1 MSILFKEQ
9 WHRPDGSLLA
19 IPHVTT
25 KNDTFLR
32 HCQVLKRM
40 GIENYA
46 FPLTLY
52 NPELKNVNVH
62 DLEED
67 TPENERLRTAVMIES
82 RHNVW
87 YYLRECVRI
96 YSQGGKPVQFRLD
109 RGSCAMVWSFL
120 NGIDYAGMQPRQ
132 AQPLSAKIR
141 TPDGVVTMADM
152 HVGKKILAP
161 DGRETFVIG
170 VYPQGVKM
178 VYRITLEGGMSTNC
192 CLDHLWNV
200 YNDNPNESFR
210 TMSLGDII
218 ESEETLSIPV
228 WNHNEVQTL
237 HRIVNI
243 EHIGQEEVQC
253 IEVDHPDHLYITDE
267 DIVSH
272 NTGKDQPLY
281 SKIKTPA
288 GWTTMGDIGVGDKVV
303 TPDGTT
309 SSVVGVFPQGEKD
322 VYRVTF
328 SDGRTADCGKEHLW
342 KVYNRDWTKN
352 DGWRI
357 LPLNELKRFLDTKKS
372 GLVDTFVPLISPE
385 IQPDTELPIDPYILG
400 ILIGGGN
407 LSTGTT
413 RFTTADD
420 FILNEVTRLLPT
432 NTEVVSAG
440 GYDYRIVDRSR
451 VNIQD
456 KSPWLDALRS
466 LELMGSYSYNK
477 FIPIKYM
484 DASPS
489 QKAALLQGLMDS
501 NGTVDKSSSIS
512 FSTTSIALAEQ
523 VTHLVRSLG
532 GLCKIKHKQ
541 TYYEHN
547 GEKLK
552 GRLSFTLRIRMK
564 DPKNVFRLPR
574 KRDRVSD
581 NYKSKDSLKLGIV
594 SIHHIGKHQTQ
605 CISID
610 HPDHLYITD
619 DFVVTHNT
627 VCALALTSWVIYSS
641 GEDYQI
647 GHFAKDNALRQENVK
662 RVKSFG
668 EFLPKWWLSVNKF
681 KDKNNSEEIY
691 YDALRTH
698 YITMVAQSDKR
709 QADLKARGSSQPML
723 HIDELEFC
731 VNIDISYP
739 TMLASTGTARENA
752 RKNGKP
758 YSNILTTTAGDP
770 SKAECKAAANILS
783 GAMPFSEFLYDLK
796 NKEELHSVVKAN
808 SPQMMLLGVFSH
820 LQLGYDNNWL
830 RDMITRNNMTREQT
844 MRDYLNRR
852 VSIQET
858 PVIPKETLALITASE
873 MEHKHIEILNGKYVI
888 YWYIDKEVVQ
898 SATFRHRPIVV
909 GCDSSEM
916 IGRDSTTL
924 VGVDPRDLSV
934 VFTFRANEGNLNIV
948 GAVIAELL
956 LAYPG
961 MIFVPENK
969 STGVGFIDTVS
980 LILQK
985 HNHNP
990 FKRMFNWIVNNYSD
1004 EEFSKYDIRDM
1015 SLLDTTAK
1023 KYFGIKTD
1031 KNKRDQLYSTT
1042 LITAAQRAPTRIRD
1056 KTLIA
1061 ELSGLVVKNGRVDHE
1076 TGSNDDMVVAWLLCM
1091 WFILNAKHLDMYGI
1105 KPGTIFSLAPSSKD
1119 KDEQIELLRQE
1130 KIQNRIDELMAARR
1144 RQADPSLRMLI
1155 DKDLDLLRTLQE
1167 KHGIPDTVVADDLHR
1182 NPKKYI
1188 DQDIA
1193 NASKEKSDTDTVKN
1207 SIQAIFRSSR

>member
-52 NPELKNVNVH
+52 NPELKNVDVH

-82 RHNVW
+82 KHNVW

-141 TPDGVVTMADM
+141 TPEGVVTMADM

-178 VYRITLEGGMSTNC
+178 VYRITLEGGFSTTC

-200 YNDNPNESFR
+200 YNDDPNESFR

-218 ESEETLSIPV
+218 ASEETLSIPV
-228 WNHNEVQTL
+228 WNHNDVQTL

-272 NTGKDQPLY
+272 NTGK
-281 SKIKTPA
+281 
-288 GWTTMGDIGVGDKVV
+288 
-303 TPDGTT
+303 
-309 SSVVGVFPQGEKD
+309 
-322 VYRVTF
+322 
-328 SDGRTADCGKEHLW
+328 
-342 KVYNRDWTKN
+342 
-352 DGWRI
+352 
-357 LPLNELKRFLDTKKS
+357 
-372 GLVDTFVPLISPE
+372 
-385 IQPDTELPIDPYILG
+385 
-400 ILIGGGN
+400 
-407 LSTGTT
+407 
-413 RFTTADD
+413 
-420 FILNEVTRLLPT
+420 
-432 NTEVVSAG
+432 
-440 GYDYRIVDRSR
+440 
-451 VNIQD
+451 
-456 KSPWLDALRS
+456 
-466 LELMGSYSYNK
+466 
-477 FIPIKYM
+477 
-484 DASPS
+484 
-489 QKAALLQGLMDS
+489 
-501 NGTVDKSSSIS
+501 
-512 FSTTSIALAEQ
+512 
-523 VTHLVRSLG
+523 
-532 GLCKIKHKQ
+532 
-541 TYYEHN
+541 
-547 GEKLK
+547 
-552 GRLSFTLRIRMK
+552 
-564 DPKNVFRLPR
+564 
-574 KRDRVSD
+574 
-581 NYKSKDSLKLGIV
+581 
-594 SIHHIGKHQTQ
+594 
-605 CISID
+605 
-610 HPDHLYITD
+610 
-619 DFVVTHNT
+619 T

-647 GHFAKDNALRQENVK
+647 GHFSKDNALRQENVK

-709 QADLKARGSSQPML
+709 QADLKARGSSPPML

-770 SKAECKAAANILS
+770 SKAECKAAASILS

-898 SATFRHRPIVV
+898 SSTFRHRPIVV

-934 VFTFRANEGNLNIV
+934 VFTFRANEGNLNVV

-1004 EEFSKYDIRDM
+1004 EEFAKYDIRDM

-1042 LITAAQRAPTRIRD
+1042 LITAAQRAPSRIRD

-1091 WFILNAKHLDMYGI
+1091 WFILNAKNLDMYGI

-1119 KDEQIELLRQE
+1119 RDEQIELLRQE
-1130 KIQNRIDELMAARR
+1130 KIQSRIDELMTVRR